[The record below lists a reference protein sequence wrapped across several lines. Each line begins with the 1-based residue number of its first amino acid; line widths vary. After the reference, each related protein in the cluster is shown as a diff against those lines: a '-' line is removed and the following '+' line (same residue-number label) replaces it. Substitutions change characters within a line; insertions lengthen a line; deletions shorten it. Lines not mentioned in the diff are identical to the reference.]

1 MLLKNA
7 LSEGGEEAAT
17 DLVNWTAEAIYDVI
31 ASQDQSEWKRMV
43 AAYMEQGY
51 TENEAAGMAI
61 GDRAKQLGLDVAG
74 GAISGG
80 IMGGGGAAINSMGNA
95 INNSRTGNSFIKQN
109 GQSGVGALAAQGL
122 GLNQNTAAYKQAQKI
137 QAKLDA
143 GKSASNYS
151 VGKLLSSMSEA
162 ERALGDFSND
172 VYMDMYLAG
181 DEDLAKMTY
190 GDLSKRRTAIPE
202 GFDERD
208 FEMLRR
214 QVAAAK
220 APQYGE
226 SLSVEDLQ
234 AYIDSGEYGTEK
246 LNNDYYRLYGK
257 NMPGYFGED
266 YEYDYERISE
276 LAESKDGH
284 GILKYVDSVIATA
297 QTEEEAEAM
306 IDVLYDMVAHFG
318 YDLDELER
326 TDKLHNGNGIAG
338 R

>member
-1 MLLKNA
+1 MAKTNYDERIEKLAKDYVDSNYDSFTKGKDYASLEKRYSDQGRRAMDDTVGQVAARTGGLASSYAASAGQQAYGEYMGRLEDAARGLYDSQQSEKLSRLGVARDMQEYQRAEAEKA
-7 LSEGGEEAAT
+7 LS
-17 DLVNWTAEAIYDVI
+17 
-31 ASQDQSEWKRMV
+31 
-43 AAYMEQGY
+43 
-51 TENEAAGMAI
+51 
-61 GDRAKQLGLDVAG
+61 
-74 GAISGG
+74 
-80 IMGGGGAAINSMGNA
+80 
-95 INNSRTGNSFIKQN
+95 
-109 GQSGVGALAAQGL
+109 
-122 GLNQNTAAYKQAQKI
+122 
-137 QAKLDA
+137 
-143 GKSASNYS
+143 
-151 VGKLLSSMSEA
+151 
-162 ERALGDFSND
+162 DFSND

-190 GDLSKRRTAIPE
+190 GDLTKRRTAIPE

-226 SLSVEDLQ
+226 SLSAEELQ
-234 AYIDSGEYGTEK
+234 AYIDSGKYGTEK
-246 LNNDYYRLYGK
+246 LNNDYYQLYGK

-276 LAESKDGH
+276 LAESKDGP

-306 IDVLYDMVAHFG
+306 MDVLYDMVAHFG
-318 YDLDELER
+318 YDLDELNER
-326 TDKLHNGNGIAG
+326 DKKHNGKGIAG

>member
-1 MLLKNA
+1 MAKTNYDERIEKLAEDYVDSNYDSFTKGKDYALLEKRY
-7 LSEGGEEAAT
+7 S
-17 DLVNWTAEAIYDVI
+17 
-31 ASQDQSEWKRMV
+31 DQGRRAMDDTVGQV
-43 AAYMEQGY
+43 AA
-51 TENEAAGMAI
+51 
-61 GDRAKQLGLDVAG
+61 
-74 GAISGG
+74 
-80 IMGGGGAAINSMGNA
+80 
-95 INNSRTGNSFIKQN
+95 RTGGLASSYAASA
-109 GQSGVGALAAQGL
+109 GQQAYGEYMGRLEDAARGLYDSQQAEKLSKLGVARDMQEH
-122 GLNQNTAAYKQAQKI
+122 QR
-137 QAKLDA
+137 
-143 GKSASNYS
+143 
-151 VGKLLSSMSEA
+151 SEA

-190 GDLSKRRTAIPE
+190 GDLTKRRTAIPE
-202 GFDERD
+202 GVDERD

-220 APQYGE
+220 APQAPQYGE

-246 LNNDYYRLYGK
+246 LNNDYYQLYGK

-276 LAESKDGH
+276 LAESKDGP
-284 GILKYVDSVIATA
+284 GILKYVNSVIATA